1 MTNIGQGL
9 QSGVREF
16 DVRVVC
22 VAGYDV
28 LEWSC
33 QLCSHLAQPACA
45 IVR

>member
-1 MTNIGQGL
+1 MVSIGQGL

-16 DVRVVC
+16 DVRVVR

-28 LEWSC
+28 LERSC
-33 QLCSHLAQPACA
+33 QLCSHLAQPACD